1 MVLSFSETVNGTH
14 ANADQIA
21 LQSQAISGAVNYTKK
36 NYTVLGGATLEQAGC
51 PPVLKLELAQSDA
64 NAIKNVASLAAA
76 SSSTYLS
83 LGSSTVAGADG
94 NSIVAISSGA
104 AGPVSSYT
112 ADSTSPTLL
121 TFTINMNTN
130 NMMMNFDEPVDVGA
144 FNANSTTIQGPQSE
158 ATGSS
163 VSLTGGSAVVSSDG
177 LQVML

>member
-1 MVLSFSETVNGTH
+1 MLSFSETVNGTH

-36 NYTVLGGATLEQAGC
+36 NYTFLGGATLEQAGC

-64 NAIKNVASLAAA
+64 NAIKNVVSLAAA

-104 AGPVSSYT
+104 AVPVSSYT

-121 TFTINMNTN
+121 TFTINLNTN
-130 NMMMNFDEPVDVGA
+130 TMVMNFGVYFDISPA
-144 FNANSTTIQGPQSE
+144 SH
-158 ATGSS
+158 
-163 VSLTGGSAVVSSDG
+163 
-177 LQVML
+177 LQR

>member
-1 MVLSFSETVNGTH
+1 MLSFSETVNGTH

-64 NAIKNVASLAAA
+64 NAIKNVVSLAAA

-104 AGPVSSYT
+104 AVPVSSYT

-130 NMMMNFDEPVDVGA
+130 NMMMHFDE
-144 FNANSTTIQGPQSE
+144 
-158 ATGSS
+158 
-163 VSLTGGSAVVSSDG
+163 L
-177 LQVML
+177 L